1 MLSRVS
7 QRKTNTVYYHLHVE
21 SKKYSKLVNLTK
33 KTPTDKKKKAVV
45 IGRKGERGGV
55 AECEGQTIRCERS
68 HRAKWKTGY

>member
-1 MLSRVS
+1 MAGVMRGIKEGKG
-7 QRKTNTVYYHLHVE
+7 QCTA
-21 SKKYSKLVNLTK
+21 LTK